1 MISFVESM
9 HLFNLEINMNSVPS
23 AAVNVV
29 AGQVAN
35 NPVISH
41 PIPQPAV
48 PAKPGVSRSELL
60 PGNN

>member
-1 MISFVESM
+1 M

-23 AAVNVV
+23 AAVNLV

-41 PIPQPAV
+41 PIPQPVV